1 MYYPKS
7 QITTNLSTNG
17 KEFQIVGKSEY
28 YIGSYFKTSDGKF
41 YTGKTPQDGVNKLLT
56 KNPIVNDKNLEA
68 VTCGVRAE
76 TSPRYFININIKYLI
91 YSSDLKIEEAERFVS
106 ISLNKYC
113 SVGASLR
120 RDTIVNHSFEMDV
133 TID

>member
-41 YTGKTPQDGVNKLLT
+41 YTGKTPQDGVK
-56 KNPIVNDKNLEA
+56 
-68 VTCGVRAE
+68 C
-76 TSPRYFININIKYLI
+76 Y
-91 YSSDLKIEEAERFVS
+91 
-106 ISLNKYC
+106 
-113 SVGASLR
+113 
-120 RDTIVNHSFEMDV
+120 
-133 TID
+133 